1 MFKPVFF
8 RAALGL
14 TLTLGLSAA
23 AQAHVTLEQPQATA
37 GAAYKAVFKVGHACG
52 EGQSTNAITV
62 RVPEGFRGA
71 QPVPK
76 AGWTLSVQRAALAQ
90 PYEAHGHLVKDDVVE
105 VRWQAQGPANALP
118 GAYYD
123 EFVLRGTPAGPA
135 GPLWF
140 KVLQGCDGGQS
151 DWAEVP
157 ASGRS
162 TRGLK
167 APAAL
172 LEVVAPAPVAAPST
186 PAAPAAHVH

>member
-1 MFKPVFF
+1 MFKPVFL
-8 RAALGL
+8 RAALG
-14 TLTLGLSAA
+14 LTLGLSAA
-23 AQAHVTLEQPQATA
+23 AHAHVTLEQPQAVA
-37 GAAYKAVFKVGHACG
+37 GSAYKAVFKVGHACG

-90 PYEAHGHLVKDDVVE
+90 PYEAHGHQIKDDVVE

-123 EFVLRGTPAGPA
+123 EFVLRGTPA

-172 LEVVAPAPVAAPST
+172 LEVVAPAPAAAPST

>member
-1 MFKPVFF
+1 MKIAILPGDGIGTEIVAEAVKVLNVLDLQFETET
-8 RAALGL
+8 ALVG
-14 TLTLGLSAA
+14 
-23 AQAHVTLEQPQATA
+23 
-37 GAAYKAVFKVGHACG
+37 GAA
-52 EGQSTNAITV
+52 
-62 RVPEGFRGA
+62 
-71 QPVPK
+71 
-76 AGWTLSVQRAALAQ
+76 
-90 PYEAHGHLVKDDVVE
+90 YEAHGHLVKDDVVE

>member
-37 GAAYKAVFKVGHACG
+37 GAAYKAVLKVGHACG
-52 EGQSTNAITV
+52 GGQSTNAITV